1 MIVTPELA
9 KGWDD
14 CANRSGCRN
23 QARCDAIPA
32 YSGDVRRRPDRRRS
46 AGNMKCTFSSL
57 FAVAS
62 LPSLEQVH
70 QGLGSITRRTFPVRQ
85 LCDLAIYVPKERD
98 VF

>member
-1 MIVTPELA
+1 
-9 KGWDD
+9 
-14 CANRSGCRN
+14 
-23 QARCDAIPA
+23 
-32 YSGDVRRRPDRRRS
+32 
-46 AGNMKCTFSSL
+46 MKCTFSSL

-98 VF
+98 VFV